1 MSVNTVTQRIGSL
14 QGPADHETIS
24 EFVDK
29 TFKPGTSLSLGLTEG
44 TVNITLDSW
53 GDWTIM
59 VGLRSNSDR
68 ILTTI
73 FSLESL
79 GFFRATENDGTI
91 YLLWTSALED
101 GVDARRTAEGILF
114 QTLKALQSSTPS
126 QYIS

>member
-1 MSVNTVTQRIGSL
+1 MNTVETRIGSL
-14 QGPADHETIS
+14 QGPAGHETIS

-44 TVNITLDSW
+44 TVNITLDSS

-68 ILTTI
+68 ILTTM
-73 FSLESL
+73 FSLENL

-101 GVDARRTAEGILF
+101 GIDARSTVEEILF
-114 QTLKALQSSTPS
+114 ETLKALQRSKSS